1 MWLPAEGYVDTATSM
16 FKAAQAPPTAPQ
28 ESIGGTLRE
37 GPPARRA
44 APARG
49 QEPMVG
55 RVDRLLSLF
64 PTRRAAAVA
73 GGVST
78 DQIAR
83 YASGRSAAPFPVL
96 ARLAEAVD
104 VSLDWVALGT
114 GTMLRANRTEIAGPG
129 LAVAGLRPRTGAGD
143 WYERT
148 ALAVRLPAHP
158 GLAVED
164 TLIVMV
170 PDDRLRG
177 DGIGAGHACYCVAG
191 LPPLPDDVVYVE
203 QANGSAALRRLVA
216 SGDGAV
222 TLARG
227 GAMPETLALGQVT
240 RLAPVVLVRRK
251 W

>member
-1 MWLPAEGYVDTATSM
+1 MDFASALLNGLPGAAAAARDGSGEGLSEGHRGRR
-16 FKAAQAPPTAPQ
+16 TAP
-28 ESIGGTLRE
+28 G
-37 GPPARRA
+37 
-44 APARG
+44 RG
-49 QEPMVG
+49 QEALVG

-114 GTMLRANRTEIAGPG
+114 GTMLRANRTDMAGAG
-129 LAVAGLRPRTGAGD
+129 LAVAGLRPRPAGGE
-143 WYERT
+143 WYEKT
-148 ALAVRLPAHP
+148 ALSVRLSAHP
-158 GLAVED
+158 GLAAED
-164 TLIVMV
+164 TLIVMA
-170 PDDRLRG
+170 PDDSLRG
-177 DGIGAGHACYCVAG
+177 EGIGAGHVCYCVAG
-191 LPPLPDDVVYVE
+191 LPPLPDDLVYVE
-203 QANGSAALRRLVA
+203 HADGGAALRRLVVLGEA
-216 SGDGAV
+216 AV
-222 TLARG
+222 TLARPG
-227 GAMPETLALGQVT
+227 GGKPEPLALSQVT

>member
-1 MWLPAEGYVDTATSM
+1 MGEMRLLAEGYVDTATSL
-16 FKAAQAPPTAPQ
+16 FNAPPTAPKA
-28 ESIGGTLRE
+28 TL
-37 GPPARRA
+37 GDGAPARRA
-44 APARG
+44 ATVRG
-49 QEPMVG
+49 QDALIG

-83 YASGRSAAPFPVL
+83 YAGGRSAPPFPVL

-114 GTMLRANRTEIAGPG
+114 GTMLRANRAEIAGPG
-129 LAVAGLRPRTGAGD
+129 LAVAGLRPRPGTGD

-158 GLAVED
+158 GLAAEA

-203 QANGSAALRRLVA
+203 QADGSAALRRLVA

-222 TLARG
+222 TLA
-227 GAMPETLALGQVT
+227 GAVGIPERLALARVT